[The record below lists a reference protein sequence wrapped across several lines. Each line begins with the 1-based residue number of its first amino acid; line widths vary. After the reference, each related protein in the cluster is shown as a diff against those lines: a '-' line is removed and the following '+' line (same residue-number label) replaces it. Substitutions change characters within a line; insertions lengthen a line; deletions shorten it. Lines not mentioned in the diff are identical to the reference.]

1 MKDFHDTITFVAAI
15 ILFSAPLSVILV
27 LGESVV
33 KTSWLLGYYFIYIV
47 FSFALMGLKYSL
59 VQDIGRDMG
68 KVFLIFSL
76 SGTSII
82 IIFVFFA
89 FFAIRAMGHD
99 VSSFAWACFYVLAFV
114 MGYPK
119 FKEREDIFVMLKKS
133 KHKDKRFGEEISK
146 TKEQIR

>member
-1 MKDFHDTITFVAAI
+1 MKDIYDTITFVAAI
-15 ILFSAPLSVILV
+15 ILFSAPISLIVV
-27 LGESVV
+27 FGESIV

-47 FSFALMGLKYSL
+47 FSFILMGLKYSV

-89 FFAIRAMGHD
+89 FFAIRAMGYD
-99 VSSFAWACFYVLAFV
+99 IPSFAWACFYLLALVL
-114 MGYPK
+114 GYPK
-119 FKEREDIFVMLKKS
+119 FKEREDIFIMLKKS
-133 KHKDKRFGEEISK
+133 EHNNKRFREEISK